1 MTVAEPPVAR
11 SARNRTATPSL
22 PPTVARPGPG
32 QRFAHFAWRYIRQTK
47 GRWAG
52 QRLVLEEFQ
61 RAFADEL
68 FEVDPE
74 TGLRVY
80 SEALLGIPRKAGKST
95 LAAALSLYLLVADD
109 EASPEVYNSAAAK
122 GQAAI
127 VFGQVKA
134 FVEVSPGLQDF
145 VSAYQYHIAC
155 PENRGV
161 IRVLASDAELQ
172 HGLNPSGNVI
182 DELHAHKSGDLYTA
196 LTSGSGAREQP
207 LTITISTAGYD
218 EEQILGQIYNRA
230 LDRPELVDRP
240 SRFLTIVRDRANGF
254 LMYWF
259 AAPVDAPLDDLASFK
274 GANPASWITEE
285 YLRRQRDKPSMRPA
299 EYRRLHGNQWTEG
312 EDDWLEPGMW
322 DACYAP
328 DRHLRLDLPLTVG
341 IDKAKTHDYSAIVVA
356 QDQGD
361 RLVVRAK
368 FWANP
373 YPEDHRL
380 HDEWELD
387 GEELREELR
396 KLRQAYPVP
405 AAFLPD
411 RKQVP
416 APGPAFGYDEWQ
428 FQESAQILR
437 EEDLNMIKYD
447 QHDATMA
454 PAARTTYEQIKT
466 GRLAHDGNPTLAQHL
481 RNVRALA
488 RGERGW
494 RLEKPKGSRK
504 RIDGAKALTM
514 GVHQAMKPAPP
525 PRQPRIGK
533 GF

>member
-1 MTVAEPPVAR
+1 MTVAEPPVR
-11 SARNRTATPSL
+11 HSARNRSATSSL
-22 PPTVARPGPG
+22 PATVARPGPG
-32 QRFAHFAWRYIRQTK
+32 QRFAMFCHRYIRQTK

-52 QRLVLEEFQ
+52 QPLILEDFQ
-61 RAFADEL
+61 RDFADEL
-68 FEVDPE
+68 FEVDPA

-80 SEALLGIPRKAGKST
+80 QEALLGIPRKNGKST
-95 LAAALSLYLLVADD
+95 LAAALSLYLLIADD
-109 EASPEVYNSAAAK
+109 EQSPEVYNSAAAK
-122 GQAAI
+122 GQATI
-127 VFGQVKA
+127 VFDQVKA
-134 FVEVSPGLQDF
+134 YVLASPALQDF
-145 VSAYQYHIAC
+145 VTAYQYHIAC

-207 LTITISTAGYD
+207 MTVTITTAGYD
-218 EEQILGQIYNRA
+218 EEQVLGQIYNKA
-230 LDRPELVDRP
+230 LDRPELIEQP
-240 SRFLTIVRDRANGF
+240 TPYLTIVRDRANGF

-259 AAPVDAPLDDLASFK
+259 SSPTDDLADLAAFK
-274 GANPASWITEE
+274 GANPAPWITED
-285 YLRRQRDKPSMRPA
+285 YLRRQRDKPSTRPN
-299 EYRRLHGNQWTEG
+299 EYRRLHGNRWTEG
-312 EDDWLEPGMW
+312 EDDWLEPGAW
-322 DACYAP
+322 EACEAP
-328 DRHLRLDLPLTVG
+328 DVPLRLDLPLAVG

-356 QDQGD
+356 QDQPE

-380 HDEWELD
+380 HDQWELD
-387 GEELREELR
+387 GEEIRDELR
-396 KLRQAYPVP
+396 KLFQAYPMP
-405 AAFLPD
+405 AGYMPD
-411 RKQVP
+411 HKTVP
-416 APGPAFGYDEWQ
+416 APGPAFAYDEWQ

-437 EEDLNMIKYD
+437 GEGLNMIRYD

-454 PAARTTYEQIKT
+454 PAARTTYEQVKT
-466 GRLAHDGNPTLAQHL
+466 ARLAHDGNPTLAQHL
-481 RNVRALA
+481 RNVRALE

-514 GVHQAMKPAPP
+514 AVHQAMKPAPP
-525 PRQPRIGK
+525 PRQPRHGK